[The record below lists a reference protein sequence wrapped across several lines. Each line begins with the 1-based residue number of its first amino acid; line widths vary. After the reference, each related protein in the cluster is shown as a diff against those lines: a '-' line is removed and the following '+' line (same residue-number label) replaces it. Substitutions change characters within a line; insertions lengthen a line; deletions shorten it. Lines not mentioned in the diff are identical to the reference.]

1 MFLTVVPNARLIC
14 RLLYTDVGGVVM
26 DPFSTGDPIE
36 LAALLM
42 DQLSRHITKLG
53 NNVGVLFDRLG
64 LTEVYNLAAD
74 DGEMPMWLALTCFCV
89 CSGLSWIPMDES
101 GERGPA
107 RSLRDTYQQF
117 FASAA
122 SLLHNASHPR
132 VSPVLR

>member
-1 MFLTVVPNARLIC
+1 MFLTVGPNARLIC

-74 DGEMPMWLALTCFCV
+74 DGEMPMCANLLVWVGTHVLLCV
-89 CSGLSWIPMDES
+89 FRIVVDSDG
-101 GERGPA
+101 
-107 RSLRDTYQQF
+107 
-117 FASAA
+117 
-122 SLLHNASHPR
+122 
-132 VSPVLR
+132 